1 MGIDPVTIGIA
12 TMAIGA
18 LTGISS
24 SQSRDAEKRA
34 AGQAK
39 DQERLQKQI
48 RDEAAAAPGIAEE
61 KARKETLRRRKTI
74 ALRGQTIL
82 TGEGPEASGGKT
94 VLGG

>member
-1 MGIDPVTIGIA
+1 MGIDPVTLGIA
-12 TMAIGA
+12 AIAIGG
-18 LTGISS
+18 LTAASAASS
-24 SQSRDAEKRA
+24 RQQEKSADSRS
-34 AGQAK
+34 K
-39 DQERLQKQI
+39 DQERLQKQL